1 MKILLLFPPGW
12 YHYYLPYL
20 SLPTLSAYLEREG
33 FPVSVRDLNIEHFH
47 SETTSKGLERRIDW
61 IETVRDAL
69 STKSRPGP
77 RDQALYVLL
86 SRTLLL
92 CPGVRTL
99 DDVKTFFRTEEGFYD
114 VKAYREAMVE
124 MHRVLASLFRPVA
137 DLLALFAVSS
147 SRLMKIVEDGEKNPY
162 LSYFRDLL
170 PSLSAGSPGLAG
182 ISVATSDQVVP
193 AFTLA
198 GVIKE
203 AMPGTRVVMGGPMIT
218 TLLGPIS
225 RATGLFSLVDYFVQG
240 EGEAALGA
248 LACALADEREPADVP
263 GLLYFIG
270 GSVREGG
277 PPAKIDPGLLPAPGF
292 DGLPM
297 EKYLSPGPVLPYAAS
312 RGCSWGRCTFCTGKD
327 LEGRGWRA
335 KPVEKV
341 LDDVEALYRR
351 HGAGVFYFTDNLI
364 PPSYLFEMGAEMEAR
379 SLGITWTCQTRPG
392 QGFKR
397 EGLERIARAGCA
409 NLQFGLES
417 GSKRVL
423 ERMDKGIDPEEAER
437 IFELCSDAGISVHLY
452 CMFGFP
458 GETEEDTRETI
469 GLLNRARDQCAET
482 GITVTLQSFVL
493 SLGSE
498 VGRNPEAFGLGAVAE
513 PRGEDLSDLLRE
525 RKPSVDPSASD
536 PSPAA
541 SEMAGRVLSAKAGL
555 QSGPD
560 RTAVNLVHG
569 LFYRRRFGT
578 ARAWGSL
585 AQPPGRH
592 RQEMVPSGR
601 ERPERSGELR
611 FVEIKCLEGEP
622 GRQGRRW
629 LVGARDPRDVVEI
642 GEEEKR
648 FLDLCDGRYTIEE
661 IVAELATPTSAAQV
675 HAYAALFAGKG
686 ILTFKHRKL

>member
-12 YHYYLPYL
+12 HHYSLPYL
-20 SLPTLSAYLEREG
+20 SLPSLSAYLERDG

-47 SETTSKGLERRIDW
+47 FTTTSEGLERRMNW
-61 IETVRDAL
+61 IEAERDAL
-69 STKSRPGP
+69 SRRTGL
-77 RDQALYVLL
+77 RDRALYELL
-86 SRTLLL
+86 SRVWLLSPAVGA
-92 CPGVRTL
+92 CE
-99 DDVKTFFRTEEGFYD
+99 DMKTFFRAEEAFYD
-114 VKAYREAMVE
+114 VKAHGEATVE
-124 MHRVLASLFRPVA
+124 MHRILASLFRPVTE
-137 DLLALFAVSS
+137 LLAPFAVSS
-147 SRLMKIVEDGEKNPY
+147 SRLTKIAEDGEKNPY
-162 LSYFRDLL
+162 LPYFRDLL
-170 PSLSAGSPGLAG
+170 PSLSSGSPELAG

-198 GVIKE
+198 GAVKE

-218 TLLGPIS
+218 RLIGPIS
-225 RATGLFSLVDYFVQG
+225 RAAGLFSLADYFVRG
-240 EGEAALGA
+240 EGEAALGT
-248 LACALADEREPADVP
+248 LARVLADGREPADVP
-263 GLLYFIG
+263 GLLYFQG

-277 PPAKIDPGLLPAPGF
+277 PPSRIETEVLPAPGF

-297 EKYLSPGPVLPYAAS
+297 EKYLSPGPVLPYATS
-312 RGCSWGRCTFCTGKD
+312 RGCPWGRCTFCTGKD
-327 LEGRGWRA
+327 LEGPRWRS
-335 KPVEKV
+335 KSVGKV
-341 LDDVEALYRR
+341 LDDMEVLCGR
-351 HGAGVFYFTDNLI
+351 HGTRIFYFTDNLI

-379 SLGITWTCQTRPG
+379 DLDVTWTCQTRPG
-392 QGFKR
+392 PGFHK

-423 ERMDKGIDPEEAER
+423 GLMDKGIDPEEAER
-437 IFELCSDAGISVHLY
+437 VFALCSDAGISIHLY

-458 GETEEDTRETI
+458 GETEEESRETVR
-469 GLLNRARDQCAET
+469 LLNRARERCAGT

-493 SLGSE
+493 SLGSD
-498 VGRNPEAFGLGAVAE
+498 VGCYPEAFGLGAVSE
-513 PRGEDLSDLLRE
+513 PRGEDFSDLLRE
-525 RKPSVDPSASD
+525 KRVAVDFSV

-541 SEMAGRVLSAKAGL
+541 SEMPGRILSARTGL
-555 QSGPD
+555 QNGPD
-560 RTAVNLVHG
+560 RGEVNLVHG
-569 LFYRRRFGT
+569 LFYRRKFGS
-578 ARAWGSL
+578 AHAWGRP
-585 AQPPGRH
+585 ARHPGRH
-592 RQEMVPSGR
+592 GRELVPSGR

-611 FVEIKCLEGEP
+611 FVEIKCLDGEP

-686 ILTFKHRKL
+686 ILTFKQEDF